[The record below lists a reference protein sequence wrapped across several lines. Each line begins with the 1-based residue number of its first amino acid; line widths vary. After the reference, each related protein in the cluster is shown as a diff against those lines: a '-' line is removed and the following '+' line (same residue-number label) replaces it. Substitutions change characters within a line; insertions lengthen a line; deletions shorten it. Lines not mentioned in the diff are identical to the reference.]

1 MVEELILNNTKLIYK
16 CIKDM
21 HLYWTTEDEFQA
33 FYDDGLIGLINGA
46 KTFDESKGYVPTTY
60 LYKCIKTAISK
71 GIYLSERAKRK
82 ANKNTISLD
91 AYVTDK
97 RDTTLIEFIPDT
109 KIDMEKQ
116 ILEKEQLELIENI
129 ADKVLT
135 DNQKRYFYKYYGL
148 KGYIEKTANEIA
160 EEEKVTGS
168 NVRSTLLQSKRKI
181 KYHLMK
187 KNENLFK
194 ENN

>member
-21 HLYWTTEDEFQA
+21 HLYWTTEDEWQT

-46 KTFDESKGYVPTTY
+46 KSFDESKGIQLSTY
-60 LYKCIKTAISK
+60 LYKCIKTAICK

-91 AYVTDK
+91 AYVSDK
-97 RDTTLIEFIPDT
+97 QDTTLIEFIPDT
-109 KIDMEKQ
+109 KIDMERQ
-116 ILEKEQLELIENI
+116 ILEKEQIELIENI
-129 ADKVLT
+129 ADKTLT

-148 KGYIEKTANEIA
+148 KGYREKTISEIA
-160 EEEKVTGS
+160 TEEKVTGS
-168 NVRSTLLQSKRKI
+168 NVRSTLLQSRRKI

-187 KNENLFK
+187 KKREFI
-194 ENN
+194 